1 MVFIVVQNLVGINAV
16 VFIIC
21 MFFDFACLAWK
32 CLFALLELG
41 FKVFDSINGELYQ
54 RNPQK
59 AHPCAE
65 RCRTTPRL
73 LDWST
78 SATCACDEETTKER
92 NLIVAK
98 RYESNHPCR
107 WIEIK
112 FCMVSGL
119 QEIVLSFDFCQKRL
133 SSFRDVGSL
142 NSPYPIT
149 LAIGLYNSLS

>member
-1 MVFIVVQNLVGINAV
+1 MHV
-16 VFIIC
+16 
-21 MFFDFACLAWK
+21 FDFACLAWK

-65 RCRTTPRL
+65 RCRMTPRL

-98 RYESNHPCR
+98 RYESNHPCP

-112 FCMVSGL
+112 FCMVRRLLSKTVKQFPRCWESKFALSHYIGHL
-119 QEIVLSFDFCQKRL
+119 LIQQSVLAYR
-133 SSFRDVGSL
+133 
-142 NSPYPIT
+142 P
-149 LAIGLYNSLS
+149 